1 MRWAGRT
8 CEGTLEGT
16 VGFRKPFVGDTVK
29 SGSRGPTTLHR
40 GSLCRFQGTA
50 PIPASSGEG
59 NGEPVR
65 HRLNQPGNRA
75 TNAVLHRSIDQL
87 PVTCLAFGLSGG
99 GNRQICITDNGVV
112 ASYHW
117 PSSPSGGAYTDLQ
130 LRSYTNHPDNTS
142 FQPPAP
148 PSNATQ

>member
-1 MRWAGRT
+1 MLTGDLLELRQSDCRSLAAEPGR
-8 CEGTLEGT
+8 
-16 VGFRKPFVGDTVK
+16 P
-29 SGSRGPTTLHR
+29 PH
-40 GSLCRFQGTA
+40 A
-50 PIPASSGEG
+50 I
-59 NGEPVR
+59 
-65 HRLNQPGNRA
+65 
-75 TNAVLHRSIDQL
+75 
-87 PVTCLAFGLSGG
+87 FGLSGG